1 MTYKTLHRKPKIEQ
15 HEKPG
20 MTKKKTNKNTKNFG
34 APKVYADL
42 HVIKPK
48 QNLITNILYTY
59 IVQADIQRP

>member
-1 MTYKTLHRKPKIEQ
+1 MIYKTLHRKPKVEQ

-20 MTKKKTNKNTKNFG
+20 MTENKQTKTQKNVG
-34 APKVYADL
+34 APEVYADL